1 MSGRTLTRAGLV
13 EALHREI
20 GLSRSESAQLVETAL
35 EEIAAALVREG
46 RVKIAGFGSFVV
58 RDGAPRVG
66 RNPRTGETVPIG
78 PRRTLFFRPSR
89 ELRQRLNAGEDDG
102 A

>member
-1 MSGRTLTRAGLV
+1 MPGRTLTRAGLV
-13 EALHREI
+13 EVLHREI
-20 GLSRSESAQLVETAL
+20 GLSRAESSQLVDMAL
-35 EEIAAALVREG
+35 QEIVGGLLRDG

-66 RNPRTGETVPIG
+66 RNPRTGEAVPIG
-78 PRRTLFFRPSR
+78 PRRTLLFRPSR
-89 ELRQRLNAGEDDG
+89 ELRLRLNAGEDEG